1 MNKSKEISDA
11 EFVIQY
17 QSGDKKALITLV
29 TRWHKKFCK
38 HAYWYTKDVEL
49 SKDIVQESWTVIIDK
64 MKTLRQADKF
74 GSWGLSIVTR
84 KAIDSLREQNK
95 FQRLDSYTES
105 NLVEE
110 ERVGTSNL
118 HKLLLKEIKGLPNE
132 QQIVL
137 KLFYVEGYKIH
148 QIAAT
153 LNIATGTVKSR
164 LFTAREKLKTIL
176 KKSKEDY

>member
-11 EFVIQY
+11 ELVLQY
-17 QSGDKKALITLV
+17 QSGNKKALITLV
-29 TRWHKKFCK
+29 TRWHKKFCN
-38 HAYWYTKDVEL
+38 HAYWYTNDSEL
-49 SKDIVQESWTVIIDK
+49 SKDIVQESWAVIIDK
-64 MKTLRQADKF
+64 MKRIRQADKF
-74 GSWGLSIVTR
+74 GSWGLSIITR
-84 KAIDSLREQNK
+84 KEIDSLREQNK
-95 FQRLDSYTES
+95 YRGFDSYTES

-110 ERVGTSNL
+110 EQINESPL
-118 HKLLLKEIKGLPNE
+118 HKLLLKEIKGLPME

-153 LNIATGTVKSR
+153 LNIVTGTVKSR

-176 KKSKEDY
+176 KKRKVD

>member
-1 MNKSKEISDA
+1 MNKPKEISDA
-11 EFVIQY
+11 ELVLQY
-17 QSGDKKALITLV
+17 QLGNKNALVILV

-38 HAYWYTKDVEL
+38 QAYWYTNDAEL
-49 SKDIVQESWTVIIDK
+49 SKDVVQESWTVIINK
-64 MKTLRQADKF
+64 MATLKKADKF

-84 KAIDSLREQNK
+84 KAIDSLREQHK
-95 FQRLDSYTES
+95 YRKLDAYTEA

-110 ERVGTSNL
+110 EQVNVSSL
-118 HKLLLKEIKGLPNE
+118 QKLLLKEIKELPIE
-132 QQIVL
+132 QQMVL

-148 QIAAT
+148 QISDT

-176 KKSKEDY
+176 INRKND

>member
-11 EFVIQY
+11 ELVIQY
-17 QSGDKKALITLV
+17 QSGDKKALIILV
-29 TRWHKKFCK
+29 ARWHKKFCK
-38 HAYWYTKDVEL
+38 HAHWYTKDIEL
-49 SKDIVQESWTVIIDK
+49 SKDIVQESWTVIINK
-64 MKTLRQADKF
+64 IEILRQADKF

-84 KAIDSLREQNK
+84 KAIDSIREQNK
-95 FQRLDSYTES
+95 YRKLDAYTEA

-110 ERVGTSNL
+110 EQINIAPF
-118 HKLLLKEIKGLPNE
+118 HNILLKEIKKLPNE

-148 QIAAT
+148 QIATT
-153 LNIATGTVKSR
+153 LSIAKGTVKSR

-176 KKSKEDY
+176 KKSKND

>member
-11 EFVIQY
+11 ELVIQY

-38 HAYWYTKDVEL
+38 HAHWYTKDAEL
-49 SKDIVQESWTVIIDK
+49 SKDIVQESWTVIMAK
-64 MKTLRQADKF
+64 MNTLRQADKF

-84 KAIDSLREQNK
+84 KAIDGIREQSK
-95 FQRLDSYTES
+95 YRKLDSYTEA

-110 ERVGTSNL
+110 EQVNTSPLHNL
-118 HKLLLKEIKGLPNE
+118 VLKEIKELPSE

-137 KLFYVEGYKIH
+137 KLFYVEGYKIN
-148 QIAAT
+148 QIAEL
-153 LNIATGTVKSR
+153 LNIAKGTVKSR
-164 LFTAREKLKTIL
+164 LYTAREKLKSVL
-176 KKSKEDY
+176 K

>member
-11 EFVIQY
+11 ELVIQY

-29 TRWHKKFCK
+29 IRWHKNFCS
-38 HAYWYTKDVEL
+38 HAYWYTKDAEL

-64 MKTLRQADKF
+64 MKALRKADKF

-84 KAIDSLREQNK
+84 KAIDSIREQNK
-95 FQRLDSYTES
+95 YRKLDTYTEA

-110 ERVGTSNL
+110 EQINTSSLHNL
-118 HKLLLKEIKGLPNE
+118 VLKEIKALPNE

-137 KLFYVEGYKIH
+137 KMFYVEGYKIN
-148 QIAAT
+148 QIAKL
-153 LNIATGTVKSR
+153 LNIAKGTVKSR

-176 KKSKEDY
+176 KERKDN

>member
-1 MNKSKEISDA
+1 M
-11 EFVIQY
+11 
-17 QSGDKKALITLV
+17 T
-29 TRWHKKFCK
+29 
-38 HAYWYTKDVEL
+38 
-49 SKDIVQESWTVIIDK
+49 
-64 MKTLRQADKF
+64 TLRKADKF

-95 FQRLDSYTES
+95 YQKLDFYTES

-110 ERVGTSNL
+110 EQVNISPL
-118 HKLLLKEIKGLPNE
+118 HKLLLKEIKELPIE
-132 QQIVL
+132 QQMVL

-148 QIAAT
+148 QISDT

-176 KKSKEDY
+176 INRKND